1 MEAKEI
7 VGVLEKLGNQE
18 KAAHLSQFFKT
29 GRGEYGEGDLFLG
42 VTVPEQRVVAK
53 QYEQADWETL
63 EALVAS
69 PWHEVRLTGL
79 LIVVRRFERSAK
91 DEEEQKRC
99 VSFYLEHT
107 KQINNW
113 DLVDLTCY
121 KLLGVWLEDKDR
133 ELLYR
138 LADSE
143 VLWEQRIAMVTCMHF
158 VRKGDFKDCL
168 AIADKL
174 LEHPHDL
181 IQKAVGWLLREVGKK
196 DKKVLVDF
204 LAERHKRMPRTMLR
218 YAIERFPEA
227 ERKAYLGERGRINRG
242 KGLEIA
248 Q

>member
-7 VGVLEKLGNQE
+7 VGVLAKLGNQE

-42 VTVPEQRVVAK
+42 VTVPEQRAVAK

-79 LIVVRRFERSAK
+79 LIVVRRFGRSAK
-91 DEEEQKRC
+91 D
-99 VSFYLEHT
+99 
-107 KQINNW
+107 
-113 DLVDLTCY
+113 
-121 KLLGVWLEDKDR
+121 GVWLEDKDR

-227 ERKAYLGERGRINRG
+227 ERKAYLGERRRINRG

>member
-7 VGVLEKLGNQE
+7 VGVLAKLGNQE

-42 VTVPEQRVVAK
+42 VTVPEQRAVAK

-79 LIVVRRFERSAK
+79 LIVVRRFGRSAK

-143 VLWEQRIAMVTCMHF
+143 VLWEQRIAMV
-158 VRKGDFKDCL
+158 

-248 Q
+248 R

>member
-7 VGVLEKLGNQE
+7 VGVLAKLGNQE

-42 VTVPEQRVVAK
+42 VTVPEQRAVAK

-79 LIVVRRFERSAK
+79 LIVVRRFGRSAK

-138 LADSE
+138 
-143 VLWEQRIAMVTCMHF
+143 
-158 VRKGDFKDCL
+158 DCL

>member
-7 VGVLEKLGNQE
+7 VGVLAKLGNQE

-42 VTVPEQRVVAK
+42 VTVPEQRAVAK

-79 LIVVRRFERSAK
+79 LIVVRRFGRSAK

-113 DLVDLTCY
+113 DLVDLTCRDI
-121 KLLGVWLEDKDR
+121 LGEYLVNRDR
-133 ELLYR
+133 SILYR
-138 LADSE
+138 LAGSDC
-143 VLWEQRIAMVTCMHF
+143 LWERRIAIVSTWAFIHRDDF
-158 VRKGDFKDCL
+158 TDTLALAEQLLGD
-168 AIADKL
+168 
-174 LEHPHDL
+174 PHDL
-181 IQKAVGWLLREVGKK
+181 MRKAVGWMLREVGKRDRATLTAFLEK
-196 DKKVLVDF
+196 HAADMPQRLNGSSIDF
-204 LAERHKRMPRTMLR
+204 ILSSSHSVVRVKYIEHPAQNSPRST
-218 YAIERFPEA
+218 
-227 ERKAYLGERGRINRG
+227 
-242 KGLEIA
+242 
-248 Q
+248 